1 MTMIKINLKGG
12 FKIVK
17 EGERTLE
24 IVDAK
29 FTPSGAP
36 DRLVLSMKD
45 IEDGATLQNTFNMK
59 NETSLWA
66 MGMLLSIALGLND
79 GDDFNSNDVDKLK
92 GIKLLCEVTHSEY
105 NGRTYANVKKVIS
118 KVEETSEPIPTSEV
132 DFKAID
138 EMYGRS
144 ALTDDDLD

>member
-12 FKIVK
+12 FKIVQ

-24 IVDAK
+24 ITDAK

-59 NETSLWA
+59 NDTSVWA
-66 MGMLLSIALGLND
+66 MGMLLSIALELND
-79 GDDFNSNDVDKLK
+79 GDLFDPKDVNKLI
-92 GIKLLCEVTHSEY
+92 GIKLVCEVTHSEY

-118 KVEETSEPIPTSEV
+118 KVKETSNNTEDVI
-132 DFKAID
+132 KAID

-144 ALTDDDLD
+144 ALTEDDLD

>member
-1 MTMIKINLKGG
+1 MMIKVNLKGG

-66 MGMLLSIALGLND
+66 MGMMLNVALGLND
-79 GDDFNSNDVDKLK
+79 GDDFNTNDVDKLK
-92 GIKLLCEVTHSEY
+92 GIKLVCEVSHSEY

-118 KVEETSEPIPTSEV
+118 KVDDTTGEV
-132 DFKAID
+132 DYKAID
-138 EMYGRS
+138 ELYGARS
-144 ALTDDDLD
+144 ELTDDLD